1 MSLRR
6 TGLRLLGG
14 LVRGAS
20 SAASEK
26 AYDAHSAGEL
36 KTFGGRLE
44 AVNAV
49 VLPKCAAGLVC
60 VDALAMKSVAQPDA
74 AADPRQPGARLLLP
88 TVLPLRA

>member
-1 MSLRR
+1 MLGDFFGHARLLGDVQRAQHACREAGRRRVLSLRR

-26 AYDAHSAGEL
+26 ADDARSAGEFCA
-36 KTFGGRLE
+36 FGGQLE

-60 VDALAMKSVAQPDA
+60 IDAS
-74 AADPRQPGARLLLP
+74 
-88 TVLPLRA
+88 